1 MVGAVRAL
9 LVTVA
14 AVAAS
19 AVAPAA
25 TGAASTA
32 TTYSCQQVWSGFNI
46 QLIGDREWGW
56 NLDALATLGVPKK
69 KTVIAVWSL
78 GAKVPGGMNA
88 YSWSTE
94 ARTRPS
100 PKCKPLKAQL
110 KAPSL
115 SGLSPMVRTKDG
127 WSFGRKFACFEQG
140 PILITTTPA
149 GGTTRVVVRLQ
160 RSGRVMAV
168 AEVGNGGGW
177 IRGSTRCQSKEK

>member
-1 MVGAVRAL
+1 MRAL

-14 AVAAS
+14 VVAAI

-32 TTYSCQQVWSGFNI
+32 TTTYSCQQVWSGFNV

-56 NLDALATLGVPKK
+56 NLEALAALGVPKK
-69 KTVIAVWSL
+69 TTVIAVWSL
-78 GAKVPGGMNA
+78 GANVPGGMNA
-88 YSWSTE
+88 YSWSTS

-100 PKCKPLKAQL
+100 PKCKLLKAQL

-115 SGLSPMVRTKDG
+115 SGLGPMVRTKDG
-127 WSFGRKFACFEQG
+127 WSFGRKFACFERG

-168 AEVGNGGGW
+168 GEVGNGGGW
-177 IRGSTRCQSKEK
+177 IRGSTRCESKEK